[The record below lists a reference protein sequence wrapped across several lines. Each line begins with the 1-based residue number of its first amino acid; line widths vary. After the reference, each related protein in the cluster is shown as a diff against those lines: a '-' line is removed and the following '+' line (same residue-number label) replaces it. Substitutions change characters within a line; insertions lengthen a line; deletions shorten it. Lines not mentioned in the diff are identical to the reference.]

1 MDGADETG
9 VSGLI
14 ADVVTRFGGQDGLV
28 MSLGIASG
36 DHLAGTSASEWGR
49 VMAVNVRSHFL
60 GLQARPAGHVL
71 RGLIMLISSTAARLP
86 AASNAPAYIASKA
99 ALGGLCAA
107 AGREA
112 AARGIRVNIVM
123 PGLIDTPPADSPR
136 SSNPTGPPPPS
147 PRPPGHSMGDRQRRH
162 IPPLRPG
169 HLPHRANARCRRRAQ
184 RTALTKASTGTM
196 RRTCTSAH
204 ERVRTPAMHPDHAG
218 RYRPAAVHSG
228 R

>member
-123 PGLIDTPPADSPR
+123 PGLIDTPRPAR
-136 SSNPTGPPPPS
+136 
-147 PRPPGHSMGDRQRRH
+147 HARQT
-162 IPPLRPG
+162 RPG
-169 HLPHRANARCRRRAQ
+169 RHPHPLGRQGTAWEIANAVIFLPSDRA
-184 RTALTKASTGTM
+184 TYLTGQTL
-196 RRTCTSAH
+196 
-204 ERVRTPAMHPDHAG
+204 
-218 RYRPAAVHSG
+218 AVDGGLSG
-228 R
+228 LR